1 MKGKPVFHPSM
12 YRIADFSVKLFQN
25 VFSSSTNTLISPTSL
40 LAALS
45 MAQYGA
51 RGLTQWEMETVLGA
65 DADQIG
71 DVLSIMYS
79 PNLGIDER
87 VWNYKAVRYANAVWL
102 CDDGRVQ
109 FDESYLDTCKEQSHA
124 EIIKGA
130 FDDAMV
136 SKIND
141 WAAEKT
147 DGAIP
152 NAVDSLPPD
161 QVMLLMSALAF
172 NGQWDTP
179 YEKTDVIQHPFTTE
193 AGVTQNV
200 DFMKGEENGYLIDDE
215 ARGFIKPYKDGR
227 YAFAALVPDKGVP
240 LGEFIA
246 QLTGERLHTMLEKT
260 IKHKV
265 ETLLP
270 KFEMEQHL
278 DLKGPLTQMGLTD
291 MFNRELADFAGI
303 GVPTDSQHRLYIG
316 NVWQN
321 NKIQVNEEGTKAFSI
336 TGIDTLCFSCIEPKP
351 YRVYLDRPFLYMIID
366 QKTNLPLFMGTITNI
381 KTEE

>member
-1 MKGKPVFHPSM
+1 MKKEIIFHPGIDQ
-12 YRIADFSVKLFQN
+12 IADFSVKLFQN
-25 VFSSSTNTLISPTSL
+25 IFSSSANTLVSPTSL

-51 RGLTQWEMETVLGA
+51 RGRTQSEMEAVLGA

-71 DVLSIMYS
+71 DVLGTMYS
-79 PNLGIDER
+79 PDLGVDER

-109 FDESYLDTCKEQSHA
+109 FDASYLDTCREKSHA

-136 SKIND
+136 SKINE

-152 NAVDSLPPD
+152 NAVDSLPAD

-172 NGQWDTP
+172 NGQWEIT
-179 YEKTDVIQHPFTTE
+179 YEKSDVIQHPF
-193 AGVTQNV
+193 VTQSGAVQNA
-200 DFMKGEENGYLIDDE
+200 DFMRGEENRYLLDDY
-215 ARGFIKPYKDGR
+215 AQGFIKPYKDGC
-227 YAFAALVPDKGVP
+227 YAFAALVPDAGVS

-246 QLTGERLHTMLEKT
+246 QLTGERLRAIFEKA

-270 KFEMEQHL
+270 KFEMEQRL
-278 DLKGPLTQMGLTD
+278 DLKSPLTQMGLTEVFD
-291 MFNRELADFAGI
+291 PGRADLSGI
-303 GVPTDSQHRLYIG
+303 GIPADPQERLYIG

-336 TGIDTLCFSCIEPKP
+336 TGIDTLCLKCMEPEP
-351 YRVYLDRPFLYMIID
+351 YKVYLDRPFMYMIID
-366 QKTNLPLFMGTITNI
+366 QKTKLPLFMGTITNL
-381 KTEE
+381 TPV